1 MKRIF
6 SWVKFF
12 TNLKRCCLQID
23 FKKKLIFVNKNWPND
38 PTASYK
44 SSYNLV
50 GFIEVDGDLNEDLE
64 EFEGVFGIN

>member
-1 MKRIF
+1 MNN
-6 SWVKFF
+6 FF
-12 TNLKRCCLQID
+12 
-23 FKKKLIFVNKNWPND
+23 PND
-38 PTASYK
+38 PTGSYK

>member
-1 MKRIF
+1 
-6 SWVKFF
+6 VNNFF
-12 TNLKRCCLQID
+12 
-23 FKKKLIFVNKNWPND
+23 PND
-38 PTASYK
+38 PTGSYK